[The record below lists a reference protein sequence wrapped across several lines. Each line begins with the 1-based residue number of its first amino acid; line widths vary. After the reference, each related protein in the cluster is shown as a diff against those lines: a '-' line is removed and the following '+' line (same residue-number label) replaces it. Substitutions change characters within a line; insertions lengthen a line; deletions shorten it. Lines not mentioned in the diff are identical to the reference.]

1 MPSKKL
7 LDHVAAIVE
16 GHPSFSLLDE
26 QLVAYNIVTSK
37 VKELERRAGKAVV
50 LVLGGP
56 GTGKSVIAVRL
67 LAELAR
73 TGRNVVHATGSK
85 AFTTNLRAKVGRQA
99 SGFFKYFNSFTEQRP
114 DSIDVLI
121 ADEAHRIRKTSRD
134 RFHPRVEQ
142 DQIFELMDAANV
154 SVFLLDHHQ
163 VVRPGE
169 VGTPALIREAARG
182 YGAELYEIE
191 LRGQFRCSG
200 SESYLGWLD
209 SVFELG
215 GDNDLG
221 WRDDYEFRICSS
233 PSEMEAL
240 IRQKAAQGETAQLVA
255 GFCWPWS
262 DPDSE
267 GALVPDVKLGDWQ
280 RPWNRRAKGSPPA
293 ARHPYTIWATQP
305 AGLDEIG
312 WGAMHRRS
320 HRFVD

>member
-1 MPSKKL
+1 
-7 LDHVAAIVE
+7 
-16 GHPSFSLLDE
+16 
-26 QLVAYNIVTSK
+26 
-37 VKELERRAGKAVV
+37 
-50 LVLGGP
+50 
-56 GTGKSVIAVRL
+56 
-67 LAELAR
+67 
-73 TGRNVVHATGSK
+73 VHATGSK

-221 WRDDYEFRICSS
+221 WRDDYEFRICSA
-233 PSEMEAL
+233 PSELEAL
-240 IRQKAAQGETAQLVA
+240 IREKAAQGETARLVA

-312 WGAMHRRS
+312 CIYSAQGFEFDYCGVIFGPDLVRRGKEWLGVKEESYDVDVRRS
-320 HRFVD
+320 ADLSSNLRNTYRVLLSRGMKGTFVYFADGETREFFQQRLEPI